1 MTEQEMITKTEAR
14 LMSHEAVCAER
25 YARIDMALAK
35 GDKRMNKIEYWIYA
49 VLAAVLLG
57 PGAAAEFVKKLI
69 GL

>member
-1 MTEQEMITKTEAR
+1 MITKTEAK

-25 YARIDMALAK
+25 YGRIDAALDK
-35 GDKRMNKIEYWIYA
+35 GAKRMNKIEYWIYA

>member
-1 MTEQEMITKTEAR
+1 MSEMVTHTEAR

-25 YARIDMALAK
+25 YTQITERLDK
-35 GDKRMNKIEYWIYA
+35 GAERMDKLEYWIYA

-57 PGAAAEFVKKLI
+57 PGAAAEFFKRLI